1 MFGMGFTEILLILI
15 IAIIFLG
22 PERLPKVAVDVAKFL
37 KSFKSNIAEAKESIT
52 QEIDVSELKNG
63 KDSVLNEA
71 KELTKFETFDDV
83 KKELDSLKETKDEI
97 VSFKSK

>member
-71 KELTKFETFDDV
+71 KELTKFESFDDV